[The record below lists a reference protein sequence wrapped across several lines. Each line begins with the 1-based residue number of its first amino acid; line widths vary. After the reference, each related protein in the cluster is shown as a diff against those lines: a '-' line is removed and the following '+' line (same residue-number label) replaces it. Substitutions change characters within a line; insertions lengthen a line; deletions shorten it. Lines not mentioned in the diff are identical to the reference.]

1 MLTKM
6 APVKKMKVGCAGLGR
21 MGQRHANNFLNHTPR
36 AELVAAFSPDS
47 REIAWAK
54 ENLEPYGVT
63 LYMDYDEMLKHE
75 GLEAVVL
82 ATVTAVHAEQAIKA
96 IMADKHVLS
105 EKPLSTS
112 DEISQQVVDAATKKP
127 HLKVMCGF
135 SRRFDASYR
144 DVKAKIDAGL
154 IGKPIVFHGQTGDKR
169 DPSGFFVQYAQF
181 SGGIFVDCTIH
192 DIDLALWFFGEE
204 NVVKSI
210 YAAGVT
216 AIEPGL
222 RQYNDCDN
230 AVGIVEFHSDQI
242 AYFYVTRMMAA
253 GQEDQTFIV
262 GTEGK
267 LTVNQNP
274 AINLVHIHDKL
285 GVRRQIPQNYFE
297 RFSEG
302 FTREANQF
310 TAAVLDDLPTPLDP
324 QGAVHAVKIARA
336 LQESMNTGQKIMYD
350 ENEQRIN

>member
-1 MLTKM
+1 
-6 APVKKMKVGCAGLGR
+6 
-21 MGQRHANNFLNHTPR
+21 MGQRHANNFLNLTPR

-63 LYMDYDEMLKHE
+63 LYMDYDEMLNTKH
-75 GLEAVVL
+75 
-82 ATVTAVHAEQAIKA
+82 AIKA
-96 IMADKHVLS
+96 IAVDKHVLS
-105 EKPLSTS
+105 EKPLM
-112 DEISQQVVDAATKKP
+112 VDAATKKP

-135 SRRFDASYR
+135 SRRFDPSYR
-144 DVKAKIDAGL
+144 DVKGKIDAGL
-154 IGKPIVFHGQTGDKR
+154 IGKPIVFMAKQGTTR
-169 DPSGFFVQYAQF
+169 SF

-230 AVGIVEFHSDQI
+230 AVGIVEFYSGQI

-274 AINLVHIHDKL
+274 AINLVQIHDKS

-310 TAAVLDDLPTPLDP
+310 TAAVLYDLPTPLDP

-336 LQESMNTGQKIMYD
+336 LQESMT
-350 ENEQRIN
+350 RVRR